1 MAASPGSG
9 VRSCSSHQSARKR
22 RQRRAH
28 DVRWR
33 DHLPWRARGCYNH
46 VHSYCFALKLTG
58 HSQSDAACRWPGAQV
73 ILLGRGSQIGN
84 QRNFGILSTFKYFH
98 AWYCSETDGPCE
110 SPTHRKRDARFLVAT
125 HRGHTSLHGH
135 AACMLM
141 RSVRSAR
148 SARRAPCTSANYPDA
163 EAILRRSILRE
174 ALGYSI
180 GHGRQTQSTKRR
192 VLKSNLHILFC
203 PKSIATIQSIISVS
217 PKYLKVVYLGKFTT
231 SVSAAVVVL
240 LISYLRILT

>member
-73 ILLGRGSQIGN
+73 ILLGRGSQISN
-84 QRNFGILSTFKYFH
+84 QRNFGILSTFKYFQAGCSLSCGDSQRPH
-98 AWYCSETDGPCE
+98 VTAWSRCVHVDEVDKVSKVGEVGQVGAP
-110 SPTHRKRDARFLVAT
+110 SP
-125 HRGHTSLHGH
+125 
-135 AACMLM
+135 
-141 RSVRSAR
+141 
-148 SARRAPCTSANYPDA
+148 
-163 EAILRRSILRE
+163 
-174 ALGYSI
+174 
-180 GHGRQTQSTKRR
+180 
-192 VLKSNLHILFC
+192 LHICKL
-203 PKSIATIQSIISVS
+203 P
-217 PKYLKVVYLGKFTT
+217 
-231 SVSAAVVVL
+231 
-240 LISYLRILT
+240 